1 MAEPS
6 EPREA
11 RQPQKPDDARQNDQS
26 QTALIPEEMPDDTKR
41 ELTDEIERLEEAGL
55 TQDTVKTR
63 TDMHRVWQVVFFV
76 LALALSVFHLYTAIF
91 GTLPSHEQRTFH
103 VGFGLGLA
111 FLLYPGKTGLT
122 RRQAQRT
129 WLLTAVALIVLVLF
143 YTSGR
148 AGWHIIVPAA
158 VVVLLAQAARYVP
171 VKVLG
176 MPAADVALSALGFFS
191 GLYVFFNADEI
202 LRAGGFHSDL
212 SRAVGAVGIVVIL
225 IAAQRVIGTPLV
237 IVAGA
242 VLLYA
247 VFGDQPFFGEWRH
260 GGYTL
265 DRIISTQFLGT
276 EGVFGTPVAV
286 SSTFIFM
293 FMIFAAMLQ
302 RTGMERFF
310 TDAAL
315 GMTGHMTGG
324 TAKVGV
330 LTSAF
335 SGTITGSSVANT
347 VSNGAFTIPMM
358 KRSGYKGEYAG
369 AVEAASSTG
378 GQLAPPVMGAAAFIM
393 IEFTGQPYSEII
405 KAAII
410 PAILFFVAQYVM
422 IHYDSKRLGIGGL
435 PRDQLPKVR
444 QLVLRKGYLLIPI
457 VVIFVILIQGLT
469 PMRAALLAVG
479 TAVGLNIV
487 AQLIAAAF
495 RRWSTMEDKLTP
507 WGLLEGL
514 VHAARLALP
523 IIVAC
528 ATAGLIAGVIT
539 LTGIGLQLGDLLLD
553 LANNQLLLTG
563 ILAMIACLILGIGV
577 PTTANYVLT
586 ATVAGPALIAA
597 GGFDVGTTEILVAH
611 LFVYYFGVLADITPP
626 VALAAF
632 AASGIAESNPI
643 RTGVNASRIALG
655 GFVVPYMFLLSPEL
669 LLIFEEGDNPWL
681 IGAQASATALAGI
694 FILGVAV
701 AGYLDRKLDWWARL
715 VLGAAG
721 LLLVNA
727 ELWTDGIGIGAALV
741 IYAWYRFL
749 GHRDRQ
755 AVYVSSSP
763 KQLEAEDLADAE
775 IVDDE
780 ESRD

>member
-1 MAEPS
+1 MAEPNDRQ
-6 EPREA
+6 EPRQS
-11 RQPQKPDDARQNDQS
+11 RKPDETGRDEQS
-26 QTALIPEEMPDDTKR
+26 QTALIPDDLPDDVRR
-41 ELTDEIERLEEAGL
+41 ELTEEIERLEEAGF
-55 TQDTVKTR
+55 TEDTVKTR
-63 TDMHRVWQVVFFV
+63 AQMHRFWQAVFFV
-76 LALALSVFHLYTAIF
+76 LALTLSVFHLYTAVF

-103 VGFGLGLA
+103 VGMGLGLA

-122 RRQAQRT
+122 RREAVRS
-129 WLLTAVALIVLVLF
+129 WVLTGLGLAGLAWF
-143 YTSGR
+143 YISGE
-148 AGWHIIVPAA
+148 AGWHVVVPAA
-158 VVVLLAQAARYVP
+158 VVLLLVQGARFVP
-171 VKVLG
+171 LRIAD
-176 MPAADVALSALGFFS
+176 MPVADILLSLLGFLS
-191 GLYVFFNADEI
+191 GLYIFFNAEQI

-212 SRAVGAVGIVVIL
+212 SRAIGAIGIVVIL
-225 IAAQRVIGTPLV
+225 VAAQRVIGAPLV

-247 VFGDQPFFGEWRH
+247 LFGDQAPGFWRH
-260 GGYTL
+260 GGYSV

-276 EGVFGTPVAV
+276 EGVFSTPVQV
-286 SSTFIFM
+286 SSTFIYI

-302 RTGMERFF
+302 RTGLERFF
-310 TDAAL
+310 TDTAL
-315 GMTGHMTGG
+315 GLTGHLTGG

-405 KAAII
+405 KAAMI
-410 PAILFFVAQYVM
+410 PAILFFTAQYVL
-422 IHYDSKRLGIGGL
+422 IHYDSKRLGIGGIPRAQL
-435 PRDQLPKVR
+435 PRVR
-444 QLVLRKGYLLIPI
+444 QLILRKGYLLIPI
-457 VVIFVILIQGLT
+457 IVIFVILLQGFT
-469 PMRAALLAVG
+469 PMRAAIVAVG
-479 TAVGLNIV
+479 VAIGLNVV
-487 AQLIAAAF
+487 AQLVAVLF
-495 RRWSTMEDKLTP
+495 RRWRAMEDKLNP
-507 WGLLEGL
+507 WSLLEGL

-539 LTGIGLQLGDLLLD
+539 LTGIGLQLGDELVD
-553 LANNQLLLTG
+553 LANNELLITG

-577 PTTANYVLT
+577 PTTANYVIT
-586 ATVAGPALIAA
+586 ATVAGPALITA
-597 GGFDVGTTEILVAH
+597 GGFDISTKEILIAH

-643 RTGVNASRIALG
+643 RTGVHASRIALG

-681 IGAQASATALAGI
+681 TGARASVTALIGI
-694 FILGVAV
+694 FVLGVAV

-715 VLGAAG
+715 VLGGAG

-727 ELWTDGIGIGAALV
+727 ELWTDAIGIGGSLAV
-741 IYAWYRFL
+741 WAWYRWL
-749 GHRDRQ
+749 GHRDR
-755 AVYVSSSP
+755 
-763 KQLEAEDLADAE
+763 
-775 IVDDE
+775 
-780 ESRD
+780 ESVLTT

>member
-1 MAEPS
+1 MAEPND
-6 EPREA
+6 
-11 RQPQKPDDARQNDQS
+11 PQDARQSHEPETARRDDQS
-26 QTALIPEEMPDDTKR
+26 QTALIPEELPEEVKR
-41 ELTDEIERLEEAGL
+41 ELTEEIERLEDAGF
-55 TQDTVKTR
+55 TEDTVKTR
-63 TDMHRVWQVVFFV
+63 TQLHRIWRAIFFV

-111 FLLYPGKTGLT
+111 FLLYPGKTDLSRREAIRSWVLTGLGL
-122 RRQAQRT
+122 AGLA
-129 WLLTAVALIVLVLF
+129 WF
-143 YTSGR
+143 YASGE
-148 AGWHIIVPAA
+148 AGWHIVVPAA
-158 VVVLLAQAARYVP
+158 VVLLLVQAARFVP
-171 VKVLG
+171 VRI
-176 MPAADVALSALGFFS
+176 ADLPVADILLSFLGFFA
-191 GLYVFFNADEI
+191 GLYVFFNADAI
-202 LRAGGFHSDL
+202 LRAGGFHDDV

-225 IAAQRVIGTPLV
+225 VAAQRVIGTPLV

-247 VFGDQPFFGEWRH
+247 FFGDQAPGFWQH
-260 GGYTL
+260 GGYSV

-276 EGVFGTPVAV
+276 EGVFSTPVAV
-286 SSTFIFM
+286 SSTFIYL

-310 TDAAL
+310 TDVAL
-315 GMTGHMTGG
+315 GLTGHLTGG

-410 PAILFFVAQYVM
+410 PAILFFTAQYVM
-422 IHYDSKRLGIGGL
+422 IHYDSKRLGIGGI
-435 PRDQLPKVR
+435 PRAQLPKVR
-444 QLVLRKGYLLIPI
+444 QLILRKGYLLIPI
-457 VVIFVILIQGLT
+457 IVIFVILLQGFT
-469 PMRAALLAVG
+469 PMRAAVVAIGVAVG
-479 TAVGLNIV
+479 INIV
-487 AQLIAAAF
+487 AQLVAALFGKWQA
-495 RRWSTMEDKLTP
+495 MEDKLTP
-507 WGLLEGL
+507 WDLLDGL

-523 IIVAC
+523 IIVAT

-539 LTGIGLQLGDLLLD
+539 LTGIGLQLGNELVR
-553 LANNQLLLTG
+553 LANNQLIITG

-577 PTTANYVLT
+577 PTTANYVIT
-586 ATVAGPALIAA
+586 ATVAGPALITA
-597 GGFDVGTTEILVAH
+597 GGFDISTKEILIAH

-643 RTGVNASRIALG
+643 RTGVHASRIALG

-669 LLIFEEGDNPWL
+669 LLIFGEGENPWL
-681 IGAQASATALAGI
+681 VGAQASATALAGI

-715 VLGAAG
+715 VLGGAG

-727 ELWTDGIGIGAALV
+727 ELWTDAIGIGAALAV
-741 IYAWYRFL
+741 YGWYRWL
-749 GHRDRQ
+749 GHRDRE
-755 AVYVSSSP
+755 AV
-763 KQLEAEDLADAE
+763 ATG
-775 IVDDE
+775 
-780 ESRD
+780 